1 MKVLKFGG
9 TSVGTPASLC
19 SVKEIVE
26 NCDDRVI
33 VVVSALGGIT
43 DRLIAT
49 AREAEKGSPEYQN
62 MFREI
67 IDRHHAMVKEMV
79 PAEKQPVVTNAID
92 VLLKELADIY
102 LGVSLLRE
110 LSERSLD
117 RVVSYGERLS
127 STIIEHV
134 ISGAVLRYSPSFIR
148 TTRQFGR
155 HVLDND
161 LTHRCIASEFTDA
174 SERITL
180 VGGFISSDAQGHITN
195 LGRGGSDYTAAI
207 LAAELRADTL
217 EIWTDVDGF
226 MTADPRIIPAA
237 KVIDELSFVEAMEL
251 CNFGAKV
258 IYPPTIYPVFHRNIP
273 IYIKNTFNSSYPG
286 TRIADIDTSSPIPSA
301 GGVSSISDTCLL
313 RLKAPDSKAQ
323 ETTESRMINALSRN
337 GVSVFL
343 TSRPGGC
350 SEICC
355 AISAASLPAARAA
368 LDSEFSSEL
377 ETGEMLPL
385 AVSENL
391 ATIALVGENIN
402 PDETVRRR
410 ICDALHQ
417 AAITPVTLPSGST
430 ESTVSFMV
438 DMDSRVDALQAI
450 HSAFFEH
457 EEG

>member
-9 TSVGTPASLC
+9 TSVGTPESLR
-19 SVKEIVE
+19 SVKNIVE
-26 NCDDRVI
+26 SCDERVI

-49 AREAEKGSPEYQN
+49 AREAEKGSPGYQD

-67 IDRHHAMVKEMV
+67 IDRHHAMTEEMV
-79 PAEKQPVVTNAID
+79 PADERAHVILAID
-92 VLLKELADIY
+92 ALFKELSDIY

-134 ISGAVLRYSPSFIR
+134 INGAVLRFSPSFIR

-161 LTHRCIASEFTDA
+161 LTHRCIASEFA
-174 SERITL
+174 EAPERITL
-180 VGGFISSDAQGHITN
+180 VGGFISSDEQGHITN

-207 LAAELRADTL
+207 LAAELRAETL

-226 MTADPRIIPAA
+226 MTADPRIIPSA

-273 IYIKNTFNSSYPG
+273 IYIKNTFNPSYPG
-286 TRIADIDTSSPIPSA
+286 TRIADIENLSKEPSA

-313 RLKAPDSKAQ
+313 RVKISDSAVQ
-323 ETTESRMINALSRN
+323 EATESRMINALSRN
-337 GVSVFL
+337 GINVFL
-343 TSRPGGC
+343 TSRPAGC
-350 SEICC
+350 LEICC
-355 AISAASLPAARAA
+355 AISASSLPAARPA
-368 LDSEFSSEL
+368 LLAEFSSEL
-377 ETGEMLPL
+377 ETGEMPPL
-385 AVSENL
+385 SVSDNL

-402 PDETVRRR
+402 PDETVRRK
-410 ICDALHQ
+410 ICSALHD
-417 AAITPVTLPSGST
+417 AKISPVTLPAGST
-430 ESTVSFMV
+430 DSTVSFMV
-438 DMDSRVDALQAI
+438 EMDNRVKALQAI
-450 HSAFFEH
+450 HRAFFEC
-457 EEG
+457 GY